1 MAGGARAG
9 SGRKPANIDTRRMMC
24 LLSQGVSM
32 KEIAS
37 KFGVTHDTIK
47 YAVKKIRTEQAL
59 PGNEK
64 DRPIA

>member
-24 LLSQGVSM
+24 LLNQGVTK

-37 KFGVTHDTIK
+37 RFGVTYEAIK
-47 YAVKKIRTEQAL
+47 YAVSKVKSAQAL

-64 DRPIA
+64 DRTAS